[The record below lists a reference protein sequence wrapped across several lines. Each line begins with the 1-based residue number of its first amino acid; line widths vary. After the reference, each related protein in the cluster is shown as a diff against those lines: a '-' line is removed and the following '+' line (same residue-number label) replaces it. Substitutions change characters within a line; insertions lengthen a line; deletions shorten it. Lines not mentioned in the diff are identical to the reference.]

1 MSNTASSQESIQE
14 FNTGWIIKHGII
26 GGVIVAI
33 VFAVAE
39 MIATALT
46 GGSLWMPF
54 QAFASVPLGTPPP
67 KIPLSTAIPV
77 GLIFH
82 VIYTVGITVIFIFIW
97 AKVSALRSSPTATVI
112 AATVYGIIVWVVGIL
127 VLAPATGRPW
137 FAEQP
142 QVLPFIYHAFFFGT
156 ALGLYLVWAA
166 RQPRTVSAE

>member
-1 MSNTASSQESIQE
+1 MSSTASSQESIQE

-82 VIYTVGITVIFIFIW
+82 LIYTVGITVIFIFIW
-97 AKVSALRSSPTATVI
+97 AKVSALGCVAKIIFKRESPMRSFRY
-112 AATVYGIIVWVVGIL
+112 AATPNSEATNFACPRASL
-127 VLAPATGRPW
+127 PANLLT
-137 FAEQP
+137 
-142 QVLPFIYHAFFFGT
+142 
-156 ALGLYLVWAA
+156 
-166 RQPRTVSAE
+166 

>member
-1 MSNTASSQESIQE
+1 MSNSASSPESIQE
-14 FNTGWIIKHGII
+14 FNTGWVIKHGII
-26 GGVIVAI
+26 GGIVVAI

-67 KIPLSTAIPV
+67 KIPLGTAIPV

-82 VIYTVGITVIFIFIW
+82 VIYTVGLSVVFILIW
-97 AKVSALRSSPTATVI
+97 AKVSVLRTSPTATVG
-112 AATVYGIIVWVVGIL
+112 AAAVYGIIAWVVGIL
-127 VLAPATGRPW
+127 VLAPALGRPW

-142 QVLPFIYHAFFFGT
+142 QALPFIYHLIFFGV

-166 RQPRTVSAE
+166 RQPRTA